1 MGSMRTC
8 HRSLTCG
15 LLALFLLAV
24 LASTGHAQTFDKRT
38 AKRLTSVVELL
49 TAEKPAEARDVL
61 DTINIG
67 RLKPFAKATVFEM
80 YAHAYAGEGS
90 FEEASKYFQQAL
102 DSGGYEEERQTRLR
116 FNVAQIYMMLEQWEK
131 AIAQLNIFFAETE
144 NPNSD
149 AYYRLAICYYQK
161 GDLAGSLE
169 PAREAVDKSK
179 VPKESHLRL
188 LLALY
193 MEDKRYEESIPLLE
207 QLVSLYPQ
215 KAYWMQLSAVY
226 AELERDLDSL
236 ASQQLAYRQGL
247 LTKDKE
253 LRRLSQMYLFHDL
266 PWRAGIVLEKAIE
279 EETVEGD
286 ADAWELLGNSWLMA
300 KEYDRALAPLT
311 RAAEVAETGDLYARL
326 GRVYIQ
332 REDWENATDV
342 LEEAV
347 EKGELEDEGN
357 TRLLLGVSYYNE
369 DKLRA
374 ARREFVRA
382 TKFEDSERYGTQ
394 WIKVVDRDLE

>member
-1 MGSMRTC
+1 
-8 HRSLTCG
+8 
-15 LLALFLLAV
+15 
-24 LASTGHAQTFDKRT
+24 
-38 AKRLTSVVELL
+38 
-49 TAEKPAEARDVL
+49 
-61 DTINIG
+61 
-67 RLKPFAKATVFEM
+67 
-80 YAHAYAGEGS
+80 
-90 FEEASKYFQQAL
+90 
-102 DSGGYEEERQTRLR
+102 
-116 FNVAQIYMMLEQWEK
+116 
-131 AIAQLNIFFAETE
+131 
-144 NPNSD
+144 
-149 AYYRLAICYYQK
+149 
-161 GDLAGSLE
+161 
-169 PAREAVDKSK
+169 
-179 VPKESHLRL
+179 
-188 LLALY
+188 
-193 MEDKRYEESIPLLE
+193 
-207 QLVSLYPQ
+207 
-215 KAYWMQLSAVY
+215 MQLSAVY

-266 PWRAGIVLEKAIE
+266 PWRAGVVLEKAIE
-279 EETVEGD
+279 DETVEGD
-286 ADAWELLGNSWLMA
+286 AKAWELLGNSWLMA

-332 REDWENATDV
+332 REDWENATEV
-342 LEEAV
+342 LEQAV
-347 EKGELEDEGN
+347 DKGELEDEGN

>member
-1 MGSMRTC
+1 MGRR
-8 HRSLTCG
+8 HQKLKFG
-15 LLALFLLAV
+15 LLALGFAALLASS
-24 LASTGHAQTFDKRT
+24 AYAQTFDKRT
-38 AKRLTSVVELL
+38 AKRLGAVVEAL
-49 TAEKPAEARDVL
+49 TAEKPAEAREIL
-61 DTINIG
+61 DGINVG
-67 RLKPFAKATVFEM
+67 RLKPFAKATVYEM
-80 YAHAYAGEGS
+80 YAHAYAGEGD
-90 FEEASKYFQQAL
+90 FPDAAKYFQLAL
-102 DSGGYEEERQTRLR
+102 DSEGFEEERQTRLR
-116 FNVAQIYMMLEQWEK
+116 FNIAQIYMMLEDWDK
-131 AIAQLNIFFAETE
+131 AITQLNIFFAETE

-161 GDLAGSLE
+161 GDLPASLE
-169 PAREAVDKSK
+169 PARSAVERAK

-193 MEDKRYEESIPLLE
+193 MEDRRYEESIPLLE

-236 ASQQLAYRQGL
+236 ASQQLAYSQGL

-266 PWRAGIVLEKAIE
+266 PYRAGMVLEEAIE
-279 EETVEGD
+279 EEKVEGD
-286 ADAWELLGNSWLMA
+286 ADAWELLGNSWLQA
-300 KEYDRALAPLT
+300 KEYDRALGPLT
-311 RAAEVAETGDLYARL
+311 QAAEVSETGDLYARL

-332 REDWENATDV
+332 REDWKNASEV
-342 LEEAV
+342 LEQAV
-347 EKGELEDEGN
+347 EKGDLDDEGN
-357 TRLLLGVSYYNE
+357 THLLLGVAYYNE
-369 DKLRA
+369 KKLKS

-382 TKFEDSERYGTQ
+382 TKYEDSKRYGTQ